1 MQSIAVDAEAAPS
14 VALYLST
21 PEFPLEHVFLDP
33 EKNDFR
39 RDVMVVQMDKYV
51 RFLGEASNVMFCP
64 LLVCRTR
71 PHMTKPDRL
80 EDFVTI
86 ARQVDGHAAPR
97 YKFSEGLW
105 NLGLTE
111 RGEALE
117 GDCKLLTVRRQC
129 AKGCG
134 AIALSEMVTVGNLRD
149 RTLHI
154 QFTSF
159 GSRHTPQCVPEG
171 ATKRSQLLIGSR
183 VAVKE
188 IGRDPTVRP
197 RDIEEG
203 SIKLSL
209 AAHGSETASLA
220 MHMLD
225 GVPIEFARGTLKRS
239 RAVNRHDGDF
249 DAVHRLMTGVGK
261 RAETSKTLEQLNI
274 LQYHP
279 CKDVSCK
286 DPDNPDSWFGA
297 GLAISCCNR
306 GSSLD
311 LCVQI
316 ELHVAQCHAGAGF
329 GSSSSWLTRSA
340 TWPTMRALPLG
351 TMEKSRW

>member
-1 MQSIAVDAEAAPS
+1 MDDWADLAGDWAVDA
-14 VALYLST
+14 VAVPTDTLYLRT
-21 PEFPLEHVFLDP
+21 TEFPLEHVFPNP
-33 EKNDFR
+33 EKVNFR

-51 RFLGEASNVMFCP
+51 RFLGEANNIMFCP
-64 LLVCRTR
+64 LLVCRSR
-71 PHMTKPDRL
+71 PHVTKPDQL
-80 EDFVTI
+80 EDFVSI

-97 YKFSEGLW
+97 YKFAEGLW
-105 NLGLTE
+105 NLVLTE

-117 GDCKLLTVRRQC
+117 GDCKLLTVHRRC

-134 AIALSEMVTVGNLRD
+134 AIMLSEMVTVGDLRD

-154 QFTSF
+154 QFTCFRSH
-159 GSRHTPQCVPEG
+159 HTLQCVPPG

-203 SIKLSL
+203 SIKFSL
-209 AAHGSETASLA
+209 ATHGSETASLA

-239 RAVNRHDGDF
+239 QVVNRHDGDF
-249 DAVHRLMTGVGK
+249 DVVHHLMTAVGK
-261 RAETSKTLEQLNI
+261 RAETSRTLEQLNI

-279 CKDVSCK
+279 CKDVYCK
-286 DPDNPDSWFGA
+286 DPDNPASPQA
-297 GLAISCCNR
+297 
-306 GSSLD
+306 SLQPAEYSR
-311 LCVQI
+311 LC
-316 ELHVAQCHAGAGF
+316 
-329 GSSSSWLTRSA
+329 
-340 TWPTMRALPLG
+340 
-351 TMEKSRW
+351 